1 MHPQYDM
8 KVLQLRNTTRE
19 VTNRYFTAGV
29 GYSIIVFIIRI
40 NNILLIPLIQFNSS
54 GNLFNNL
61 C

>member
-8 KVLQLRNTTRE
+8 KVLQLLNTTRE